1 MRCPKCAGQDD
12 KVIDSRSSKEGAL
25 IRRRREC
32 LSCNHRFTT
41 YEQVEHDLLTVIKRD
56 GRREPFSRE
65 KLLTGIKRACQKR
78 PVAEE
83 DIAVAVEHILES
95 IAADFDREV
104 PSEAIGERVMRELR
118 RLDPVAYIRFASI
131 YRQFEE
137 ITDFV
142 EEANRIAAMP
152 RPDKRQME
160 LAVDEPEPDRKKERP

>member
-1 MRCPKCAGQDD
+1 MC
-12 KVIDSRSSKEGAL
+12 SS
-25 IRRRREC
+25 
-32 LSCNHRFTT
+32 
-41 YEQVEHDLLTVIKRD
+41 DL
-56 GRREPFSRE
+56 
-65 KLLTGIKRACQKR
+65 
-78 PVAEE
+78 EE
-83 DIAVAVEHILES
+83 DIALAVENILQS

-104 PSEAIGERVMRELR
+104 PSDAIGERVMRELR

-160 LAVDEPEPDRKKERP
+160 LAVDEPEAERRKERP

>member
-1 MRCPKCAGQDD
+1 M
-12 KVIDSRSSKEGAL
+12 

-32 LSCNHRFTT
+32 LACNYRYTT
-41 YEQVEHDLLTVIKRD
+41 YEQVEYELLTVIKRD
-56 GRREPFSRE
+56 GRREPFTRE
-65 KLLTGIKRACQKR
+65 KLMSGIRRACQKR

-83 DIAVAVEHILES
+83 EIAKAVERVLES
-95 IAADFDREV
+95 ISAEYDREV
-104 PSEAIGERVMRELR
+104 PSQAIGELVMQELR

-142 EEANRIAAMP
+142 EEAVRIASQP

-160 LAVDEPEPDRKKERP
+160 FKVDPEAEVAKRKDRS

>member
-1 MRCPKCAGQDD
+1 MRCPKCAGQED

-32 LSCNHRFTT
+32 LACNHRFTT

-56 GRREPFSRE
+56 GRREAFSRE
-65 KLLTGIKRACQKR
+65 KLLSGMRRACQKR
-78 PVAEE
+78 PVAEA
-83 DIAVAVEHILES
+83 DIAMAVEHILES
-95 IAADFDREV
+95 LAADFDREV

-137 ITDFV
+137 INDFV
-142 EEANRIAAMP
+142 EEATRIAAMP
-152 RPDKRQME
+152 KPDKRQME
-160 LAVDEPEPDRKKERP
+160 LAVGEAEAIKRKERG

>member
-1 MRCPKCAGQDD
+1 M
-12 KVIDSRSSKEGAL
+12 

-32 LSCNHRFTT
+32 LACSHRYTT
-41 YEQVEHDLLTVIKRD
+41 YEQVEYELLTVIKRD
-56 GRREPFSRE
+56 GRREPFTRE
-65 KLLTGIKRACQKR
+65 KLMSGIRRACQKR

-83 DIAVAVEHILES
+83 EIAKAVERVLES
-95 IAADFDREV
+95 ISAEYDREV
-104 PSEAIGERVMRELR
+104 PSQAIGELVMQELR

-142 EEANRIAAMP
+142 EEAVRIASQP

-160 LAVDEPEPDRKKERP
+160 FKVDAEAEGTKRKERS